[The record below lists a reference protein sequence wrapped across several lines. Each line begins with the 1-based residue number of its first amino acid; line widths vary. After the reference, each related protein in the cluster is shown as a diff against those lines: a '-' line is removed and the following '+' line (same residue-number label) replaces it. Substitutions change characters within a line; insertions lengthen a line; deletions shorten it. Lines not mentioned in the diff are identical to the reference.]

1 MAVIFDMTEK
11 SIVNNDKANP
21 FKSVRGGVSSF
32 TKVLERIRGAGNGAD
47 TRSINDI
54 SMNKITANGITLTK
68 KKFLISR
75 GQRWWL
81 RFMKTGNVRKA
92 LGYPLDFTNFAY
104 SQAKWASIPN
114 SCKICSLPSLHFQ
127 SSKS

>member
-21 FKSVRGGVSSF
+21 FKSVRGGVSSS

-68 KKFLISR
+68 KLFDIKRTEVVVKIYEDGKCKES
-75 GQRWWL
+75 
-81 RFMKTGNVRKA
+81 
-92 LGYPLDFTNFAY
+92 LGL
-104 SQAKWASIPN
+104 
-114 SCKICSLPSLHFQ
+114 
-127 SSKS
+127 SS